1 MMKRL
6 LVITLL
12 LVGAVSL
19 SSAQPSNCNPAPTN
33 CESGWCWGEDPGK
46 AKETYTL
53 FADAVKLKEYD
64 RALEGYEWLEKNIPC
79 LNEALYINAL
89 KMFEGLADAAKDANS
104 KVAYQNKVIAL
115 YDKRMSIYGEKLDVM
130 ERKAL
135 LYYPYELDG
144 KTNVD
149 AGTVDKLYDF
159 YNKFMEKAG
168 ANIKYP
174 RIIVYYTDLMCKKK
188 TISKTLNDEVILDK
202 YGKITQ
208 MVDDKIKE
216 GVKKEVWEEIKTAV
230 DGLVELTVPMGCDYI
245 TKQLYPKLKEN
256 PNDIDMAKK
265 IVAFILRI
273 KEDEDKKTCFK
284 GEVFTKAVE
293 TIYKVEKNA
302 NTARLLA
309 ERAWANDE
317 EETFLKYINEAIE
330 LETDPGKK
338 ADDLLR
344 LAKLA
349 NKQGKLSEARSLALK
364 AATTEASKAAE
375 AYSFIGDLYMSS
387 YKQCSSGDAVQS
399 RAVFLIAY
407 DMYEKARDSKGM
419 ANAKAQF
426 PTVTDGFTL
435 GKKEGDVLSV
445 GCWIG
450 GTTTLRMRKS
460 GQ

>member
-12 LVGAVSL
+12 LVGAVSV

-53 FADAVKLKEYD
+53 FADAVKFKEYAQ
-64 RALEGYEWLEKNIPC
+64 ALEHYDWLEKNIPC

-89 KMFEGLADAAKDANS
+89 KLFEGLVKTTKDANAKATYQS
-104 KVAYQNKVIAL
+104 KVVAL

-135 LYYPYELDG
+135 LYYPYELEG

-159 YNKFMEKAG
+159 YSKFIEKAG
-168 ANIKYP
+168 TNIKYP
-174 RIIVYYTDLMCKKK
+174 RIVVYYTDLMCKKK
-188 TISKTLNDEVILDK
+188 TISKSLNDEVILDK

-216 GVKKEVWEEIKTAV
+216 GTKKSDWEDVKTAV
-230 DGLVELTVPMGCDYI
+230 DGLVEMTVPMGCDYI
-245 TKQLYPKLKEN
+245 TNQLYPKLKEK
-256 PNDIDMAKK
+256 PEDIDMAKK

-273 KEDEDKKTCFK
+273 KEEDDKKACFK

-293 TIYKVEKNA
+293 TIYKIEKNA

-309 ERAWANDE
+309 ERAWANDD
-317 EETFLKYINEAIE
+317 EETFLKYLNEAIE

-349 NKQGKLSEARSLALK
+349 SRQGKLSEARSLALK
-364 AATTEASKAAE
+364 AAATEASKTSE
-375 AYSFIGDLYMSS
+375 AYSFIGDLYMNS

-407 DMYEKARDSKGM
+407 DMYEKARDAKGM

-426 PTVTDGFTL
+426 PTITDGFTL

>member
-53 FADAVKLKEYD
+53 FADAVKFKEYE
-64 RALEGYEWLEKNIPC
+64 RALEYYDWLEKNVPC
-79 LNEALYINAL
+79 LHEALYINSLKLFEAL
-89 KMFEGLADAAKDANS
+89 VETAKDANT
-104 KVAYQNKVIAL
+104 KATYQNKVVAL

-135 LYYPYELDG
+135 LYYPYELEG
-144 KTNVD
+144 KTSVD

-159 YNKFMEKAG
+159 YQKFMEKAG

-188 TISKTLNDEVILDK
+188 TISKTLSDEVILEK

-216 GVKKEVWEEIKTAV
+216 GSKKEVWEEIKTAV

-256 PNDIDMAKK
+256 PDDLDMAKK
-265 IVAFILRI
+265 IVAFIIRI
-273 KEDEDKKTCFK
+273 KDDEDKKACYK

-302 NTARLLA
+302 NTARMLA

-317 EETFLKYINEAIE
+317 EEAFLKYINEAIE

-364 AATTEASKAAE
+364 AAATEASKARE

-407 DMYEKARDSKGM
+407 DMYEKAGDSKGM
-419 ANAKAQF
+419 SNAKAQF

-450 GTTTLRMRKS
+450 GSTTLRMRKS